1 MLYYKVCLELPDWLD
16 ASWNIIHY
24 IYYLFLGVENSD
36 LYNDIAILELKEEV
50 DVNVYTPACLAS
62 AAEEHTF
69 DAAGKSFTLAGWGN
83 FQHNEH
89 RGDPNYAHIKMESP
103 DVPHEAQVTGL
114 ECIKKVKLGNRPR
127 PDTIC
132 IDPSTGRDGA
142 QVHMVPINY
151 LISNHIIPGRQW
163 RTPDLQGG

>member
-1 MLYYKVCLELPDWLD
+1 MPLVLEYYTLYILNLLL
-16 ASWNIIHY
+16 I
-24 IYYLFLGVENSD
+24 FLGVENSD

-69 DAAGKSFTLAGWGN
+69 HAAGKSFTLAGWGN

-89 RGDPNYAHIKMESP
+89 RGDPNYSHIKMESP

-142 QVHMVPINY
+142 QVHIT
-151 LISNHIIPGRQW
+151 IITCESIYHMKRSCVIVD
-163 RTPDLQGG
+163 TSESH

>member
-1 MLYYKVCLELPDWLD
+1 M
-16 ASWNIIHY
+16 
-24 IYYLFLGVENSD
+24 
-36 LYNDIAILELKEEV
+36 
-50 DVNVYTPACLAS
+50 NVYTPACLAS

-69 DAAGKSFTLAGWGN
+69 DAQGKSFTLAGWGN

-142 QVHMVPINY
+142 QVRIA
-151 LISNHIIPGRQW
+151 
-163 RTPDLQGG
+163 

>member
-1 MLYYKVCLELPDWLD
+1 M
-16 ASWNIIHY
+16 
-24 IYYLFLGVENSD
+24 
-36 LYNDIAILELKEEV
+36 
-50 DVNVYTPACLAS
+50 DVNVYTPACLAR

-69 DAAGKSFTLAGWGN
+69 DAQGKSFTLAGWGN

-89 RGDPNYAHIKMESP
+89 RGDPNFSHIKMESP

-142 QVHMVPINY
+142 QVHIA
-151 LISNHIIPGRQW
+151 
-163 RTPDLQGG
+163 

>member
-1 MLYYKVCLELPDWLD
+1 MPLVLEYYTLYILNLLL
-16 ASWNIIHY
+16 I
-24 IYYLFLGVENSD
+24 FLGVENSD

-69 DAAGKSFTLAGWGN
+69 HAAGKSFTLAGWGN

-89 RGDPNYAHIKMESP
+89 RGDPNYSHIKMESP

-142 QVHMVPINY
+142 QVHIITYFLCPIYTSGHLIY
-151 LISNHIIPGRQW
+151 LISSNRDICQ
-163 RTPDLQGG
+163 TM